1 MLIER
6 IDDRVYLKSELLAKS
21 GILHAFTTASGGISC
36 GKVSGLNLGFRCGDN
51 PKSVMKNYKL
61 VAEDIGIPFERI
73 TVARQTHS
81 VNIRIITE
89 TDAGKGVS
97 RESDITETDGL
108 VTNCRR
114 IPIGIFYADCV
125 PILLADEEAGVVAA
139 VHSGWRGTAEKI
151 SKNAV
156 EIMKG
161 RFGSK
166 PENIKAA
173 IGPSIGPCCF
183 ECGAETAE
191 RFNNSLVRRTDG
203 GKFKVDLWKANRS
216 ILEDCG
222 VKSENI
228 DVFEKCTMC
237 SGEGFYSYRRQKEA
251 TGRMAAFI
259 ALEAENK
266 HKQEKDG

>member
-1 MLIER
+1 MVIEK
-6 IDDRVYLKSELLAKS
+6 IENRVYLKSELLEED
-21 GILHAFTTASGGISC
+21 GIQHVFTTASGGVSC
-36 GKVSGLNLGFRCGDN
+36 GKVNGLNLGFRCGDN
-51 PKSVMKNYKL
+51 PSSVMENYKL
-61 VAEDIGIPFERI
+61 VAKDIGISLERI

-81 VNIRIITE
+81 ANIRIITE
-89 TDAGKGVS
+89 ADAGKGVS
-97 RESDITETDGL
+97 LESDITETDGL
-108 VTNCRR
+108 VTNCFG

-125 PILLADEEAGVVAA
+125 PVLLADKEAGVIAA
-139 VHSGWRGTAEKI
+139 VHSGWRGTAERI

-156 EIMKG
+156 EIMKD

-191 RFNNSLVRRTDG
+191 CFDTEFVIKAEN
-203 GKFKVDLWKANRS
+203 GKLKVDLWRANRS

-228 DVFEKCTMC
+228 DVFEECTMC
-237 SGEGFYSYRRQKEA
+237 SGEDFYSYRRQREA

-259 ALEAENK
+259 ALKA
-266 HKQEKDG
+266 